1 MGHVVTFDDAAQAQ
15 ALAAS
20 FAALC
25 QPKGKAQAQAAPVP
39 LAFRQW
45 AAQFKARVATEGA
58 WRAADE
64 ARRAHAEWLGLTLP
78 ERVMLLALA
87 EIGGREVGLPEL
99 AGREWGEFT
108 PPEQQALGQA
118 VRVLQRRLGRL
129 RALVRGG

>member
-1 MGHVVTFDDAAQAQ
+1 MERVLTFGDAAQAQ
-15 ALAAS
+15 ALAEG

-25 QPKGKAQAQAAPVP
+25 QPQGKAQAQAAPVP

-58 WRAADE
+58 WRAEDE
-64 ARRAHAEWLGLTLP
+64 ARRAHAEWLGLTLT
-78 ERVMLLALA
+78 ERVMLLAPA
-87 EIGGREVGLPEL
+87 EIGGRGVGLPEL
-99 AGREWGEFT
+99 ARREWGEFT

-118 VRVLQRRLGRL
+118 VRVLQRSLGRL

>member
-1 MGHVVTFDDAAQAQ
+1 MERVLTFDDAAQAQ
-15 ALAAS
+15 ALAAD

-25 QPKGKAQAQAAPVP
+25 QPQGKAQAQAAPVP

-64 ARRAHAEWLGLTLP
+64 ARRAHAEWLGLALP

-118 VRVLQRRLGRL
+118 VRVLLRRLGRL